1 MTIPQMLLLPLLASG
16 IGWFT
21 NWLAIKMLTKP
32 LKPVSLFG
40 FKIQGILPKR
50 KEELAER
57 ISEAVSRDFLKSD
70 DVKEL
75 ISSDKAQDGLRQL
88 FSERKSLMVKKM
100 MDAFPTISMFLT
112 PELLSKAEEQLDKAL
127 LEPDFLE
134 TIAIKLAEGAD
145 VKDIVKR
152 NIIAFDFKKLDDII
166 NEIASKEF
174 KTIEILGAVLGFVV
188 GTLQIILISFTLD

>member
-32 LKPVSLFG
+32 LKPISLFG

-57 ISEAVSRDFLKSD
+57 VSEAVSRDFLKSD

-75 ISSDKAQDGLRQL
+75 ISSDKAQDGLREL